1 MGCSNSKAIKTK
13 ESFKPISKL
22 SDLDL
27 VPSYSAGSESKKKIE
42 IHPSRCSVRR
52 ASKVSNFYSLGVK
65 IGTGPHGHTR
75 IATHII
81 TGHKRVIR
89 VVEKSTIR
97 TPEQQERFLNEMEV
111 LKSLDH
117 PHIVKL
123 IECYEDEFNYHIVT
137 EYIPGGE
144 LIDHLLKNK
153 TINEATSAFYIKQV
167 LSALAYMHSK
177 NLVHQNIQPGN
188 VLIDRSENETV
199 LKLVGFTFANHK
211 LKVFNDLE
219 VISYCTAPEVLSNK
233 PCTDKSDIWSCG
245 VILYMLIAGKP
256 PFEDN
261 ENLCKRILNPKISFL
276 THLWGKVSDECISL
290 IKKMLQA
297 KPNKRISALEALQSP
312 WLNKSSPLVITC
324 NDSALANLRSF
335 YTTKKIQRIFLSFIV
350 NQVMHK
356 DELSNLYKKFK
367 EIDKDKD
374 GKISKDELLLAYLN
388 FMPSKQAKREV
399 DRILKACDYDG
410 SGFIDYSEFVTS
422 CAWKEVLNTKDKVVL
437 GFRSIDVDESG
448 LISKAELR
456 EILGSACDRDLA
468 VEKIMKKVDLNGDGV
483 IDLQEF
489 EKIIYGYLRQDD
501 DDDL

>member
-22 SDLDL
+22 ADLDL
-27 VPSYSAGSESKKKIE
+27 VPLYSAGSGSNKKLE
-42 IHPSRCSVRR
+42 IHPSRCAVRR

-75 IATHII
+75 IATHIL
-81 TGHKRVIR
+81 TGQKRVIR

-123 IECYEDEFNYHIVT
+123 IECYEDELNYHIVT

-153 TINEATSAFYIKQV
+153 TINETTSAFYIKQV
-167 LSALAYMHSK
+167 LSALAYIHSK
-177 NLVHQNIQPGN
+177 SLVHQNIQPCN
-188 VLIDRSENETV
+188 VLLDSSENETV
-199 LKLVGFTFANHK
+199 LKLVGFSFTNHK
-211 LKVFNDLE
+211 INVFKDLE
-219 VISYCTAPEVLSNK
+219 MISYCTAPEVLSSK
-233 PCTDKSDIWSCG
+233 PCSDKSDVWSCG

-261 ENLCKRILNPKISFL
+261 ENLHKRILNPKITFL
-276 THLWGKVSDECISL
+276 SHLWGQVSDECIKL
-290 IKKMLQA
+290 IKKMLQV
-297 KPNKRISALEALQSP
+297 KPEKRISALEALQSP
-312 WLNKSSPLVITC
+312 WLIKESPSIISC
-324 NDSALANLRSF
+324 NDSALANLISF

-350 NQVMHK
+350 NQVMQK
-356 DELSNLYKKFK
+356 GELSNLYKKFK

-374 GKISKDELLLAYLN
+374 GKISKDELLQAYLS
-388 FMPSKQAKREV
+388 FIPSRQANGEV

-422 CAWKEVLNTKDKVVL
+422 CAWKEVLNTKEKVAL
-437 GFRSIDVDESG
+437 GFRSIDIDESG
-448 LISKAELR
+448 LISKGELR
-456 EILGSACDRDLA
+456 EILGSVCDRDLA
-468 VEKIMKKVDLNGDGV
+468 VEKIMRKVDLNGDGV
-483 IDLQEF
+483 IDVQEF
-489 EKIIYGYLRQDD
+489 ENIIYGYLRQDD
-501 DDDL
+501 DDL